1 MNNIKSL
8 HSASCAELMMM
19 AERELAAFLGAVTK
33 LYGAEQSE
41 GSAEVWLDELLTRN
55 GLPGASSRDWRAV
68 TIAALAR
75 LANQLTATEVPII
88 PSPNCCVAAHL
99 M

>member
-1 MNNIKSL
+1 MNNIKSP
-8 HSASCAELMMM
+8 HSASCAELMIM
-19 AERELAAFLGAVTK
+19 AEHELAAFLGAVTK
-33 LYGAEQSE
+33 LYGAEQTES
-41 GSAEVWLDELLTRN
+41 SAEVWLAELSTRN

-75 LANQLTATEVPII
+75 LANQLTTTEVSII
-88 PSPNCCVAAHL
+88 PSPSCCAAAHL